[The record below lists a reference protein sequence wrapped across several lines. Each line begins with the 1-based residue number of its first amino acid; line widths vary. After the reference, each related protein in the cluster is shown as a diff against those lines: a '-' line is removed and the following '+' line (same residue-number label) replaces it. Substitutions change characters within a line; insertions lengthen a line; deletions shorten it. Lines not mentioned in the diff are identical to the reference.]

1 MKRYSNRSN
10 FSTLS
15 EINVT
20 PLLDLAFVLLIIF
33 MITTPLLENSMNL
46 VIPSSSAA
54 NAPISK
60 AQVQT
65 ISIDRDET
73 IRINNEIVEADSLAA
88 RLLELK
94 RANPD
99 VAIVIRPDRELPVQ
113 KLVTL
118 MDSLQRAHIT
128 KVGIATNL
136 MLQGKH
142 ADGAEIAGLDEL
154 LTELERN
161 PRRELILDTTGSVI
175 YTGNNVLMRLRR
187 QMTIVY
193 LAASAQEQELLIERY
208 LNDPKPVLWRGAF
221 QPKNGETPH
230 ETVARC
236 YPKLVAARRQSYE
249 ALAHCTLPVAD
260 LHALSECSE
269 DPSGSAKAFLEM
281 IRAQLEKKSGRASAL

>member
-73 IRINNEIVEADSLAA
+73 IRMNNEIVDADLLAA
-88 RLLELK
+88 SLLELK

-113 KLVTL
+113 RLVTL
-118 MDSLQRAHIT
+118 MDSLQRAQIT
-128 KVGIATNL
+128 KVGIAT
-136 MLQGKH
+136 K
-142 ADGAEIAGLDEL
+142 AE
-154 LTELERN
+154 
-161 PRRELILDTTGSVI
+161 S
-175 YTGNNVLMRLRR
+175 
-187 QMTIVY
+187 
-193 LAASAQEQELLIERY
+193 
-208 LNDPKPVLWRGAF
+208 K
-221 QPKNGETPH
+221 
-230 ETVARC
+230 
-236 YPKLVAARRQSYE
+236 
-249 ALAHCTLPVAD
+249 
-260 LHALSECSE
+260 
-269 DPSGSAKAFLEM
+269 
-281 IRAQLEKKSGRASAL
+281 

>member
-60 AQVQT
+60 TQVQT

-73 IRINNEIVEADSLAA
+73 IRMNNEIVDADSLAA
-88 RLLELK
+88 HLLELK
-94 RANPD
+94 GANPD

-118 MDSLQRAHIT
+118 MDSLQRAQIT
-128 KVGIATNL
+128 KVGIAT
-136 MLQGKH
+136 K
-142 ADGAEIAGLDEL
+142 AE
-154 LTELERN
+154 
-161 PRRELILDTTGSVI
+161 S
-175 YTGNNVLMRLRR
+175 
-187 QMTIVY
+187 
-193 LAASAQEQELLIERY
+193 
-208 LNDPKPVLWRGAF
+208 K
-221 QPKNGETPH
+221 
-230 ETVARC
+230 
-236 YPKLVAARRQSYE
+236 
-249 ALAHCTLPVAD
+249 
-260 LHALSECSE
+260 
-269 DPSGSAKAFLEM
+269 
-281 IRAQLEKKSGRASAL
+281 